1 MKFLFV
7 FIAVVLMSGCSD
19 YSKFMFSR
27 AKDVKEKA
35 DKVRAIIDGAIES
48 NAEAIVEEEATTT
61 E

>member
-35 DKVRAIIDGAIES
+35 DTVKSIIEGIDGT
-48 NAEAIVEEEATTT
+48 IVEEEATTT

>member
-7 FIAVVLMSGCSD
+7 FIAVVLTSGCFD
-19 YSKFMFSR
+19 YGQHMRR

-35 DKVRAIIDGAIES
+35 DTVKSIIEGIEGT
-48 NAEAIVEEEATTT
+48 IVEEEATTT